1 MYLYFF
7 PLIAAIMGWL
17 FHLTFINY
25 LFTKIIPSKMPAI
38 AGMAG
43 QYASDKVLNMDVIAA
58 KITDPANL
66 AEMKPFIESHIDTF
80 LKVKLKE
87 KMPAI
92 AMFVGDKTLD
102 VMKGNLMEEIDTL
115 LPNLL
120 QKYAGNLGEKINIEA
135 LLVKKINEL
144 PVSDLL
150 GKHLKKEKMLFQ
162 LFGAL
167 SGLAIGLVFLLL
179 SWWAGR

>member
-1 MYLYFF
+1 
-7 PLIAAIMGWL
+7 
-17 FHLTFINY
+17 
-25 LFTKIIPSKMPAI
+25 MPAI
-38 AGMAG
+38 AGIAG
-43 QYASDKVLNMDVIAA
+43 RYASDKLLNMDVIAA

-66 AEMKPFIESHIDTF
+66 AEMKPFIEQHIDNF

-102 VMKGNLMEEIDTL
+102 AMKVNLMEEIDIL

-120 QKYAGNLGEKINIEA
+120 QKYAGNLGEKINIESVLTEQLDA
-135 LLVKKINEL
+135 LPIA
-144 PVSDLL
+144 DLL
-150 GKHLKKEKMLFQ
+150 AQNMRKEKMLFQ

-167 SGLAIGLVFLLL
+167 SGLAIGLIFIVIVKITE
-179 SWWAGR
+179 

>member
-1 MYLYFF
+1 
-7 PLIAAIMGWL
+7 
-17 FHLTFINY
+17 
-25 LFTKIIPSKMPAI
+25 MPAI
-38 AGMAG
+38 AGKAG
-43 QYASDKVLNMDVIAA
+43 RYASDKLLNMDVIAA

-66 AEMKPFIESHIDTF
+66 MAMKPFIEQHIDTF

-102 VMKGNLMEEIDTL
+102 SMKVSLMDEIDIL

-120 QKYAGNLGEKINIEA
+120 HKYAGNLGDQINIESI
-135 LLVKKINEL
+135 LVAKMNEL
-144 PVSDLL
+144 PVAELL
-150 GKHLKKEKMLFQ
+150 SKNLKREKALFQ

-167 SGLAIGLVFLLL
+167 SGLLIGGVLLL
-179 SWWAGR
+179 LFFAFQ